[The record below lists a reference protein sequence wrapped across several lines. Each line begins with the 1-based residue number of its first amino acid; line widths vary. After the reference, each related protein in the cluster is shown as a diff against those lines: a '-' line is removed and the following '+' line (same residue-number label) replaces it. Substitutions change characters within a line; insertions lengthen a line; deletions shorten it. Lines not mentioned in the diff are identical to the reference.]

1 MAVRMRLRRE
11 GKRKQPFY
19 RVVIADVRAPR
30 DGRFVEDIGYYHPI
44 REPSD
49 ISIDRERALHWLRNG
64 AQPSQAVVNL
74 LRITGVWEEFKP
86 DEPDPHADRRAL
98 RAAKR
103 DKKKAAQEAAR
114 KAEEEAQAKV
124 EAEKAAAAAAEAEHA
139 AQQAAAEVQQGST
152 DEAAA
157 PAGDEAVAPEAQSEA
172 PGSEAQP
179 EPEGEAADET
189 PASADTQAEGTQ
201 AEDAQ
206 DKGTQAEDTQDEEKS
221 E

>member
-49 ISIDRERALHWLRNG
+49 ISIDRERALYWLRNG

-86 DEPDPHADRRAL
+86 DQPDPHAERRAL

-114 KAEEEAQAKV
+114 KAEEEEAQAKV
-124 EAEKAAAAAAEAEHA
+124 EADKAAAAAAEAEQA
-139 AQQAAAEVQQGST
+139 AQQAAAEVQQDST

-157 PAGDEAVAPEAQSEA
+157 PAGDEASAPEARSEA
-172 PGSEAQP
+172 SGAEAQP
-179 EPEGEAADET
+179 EPEGETAVET
-189 PASADTQAEGTQ
+189 PTSAGTQDEGTQ
-201 AEDAQ
+201 DE
-206 DKGTQAEDTQDEEKS
+206 GTQNEEKS